1 MDLFEAQ
8 NKNQVFDHAPLSEK
22 LRPKSW
28 DDFLVVK
35 NSIRPSVLE
44 LFKKGRFPSTII
56 FGPPGSGK
64 TTLVRL
70 FVKNFGQS
78 VVELNAVDLTAKG
91 LREECQKASERFIF
105 YQTQTLM
112 FIDEAHRLSKAQQDV
127 LLPSIEKG
135 DILFVGATTENP
147 RVVLNPALLSRC
159 HLVQLKNHDESSL
172 LALLKKASQHL
183 GFKNVSDVFSQ
194 EAQIELIMRSQGDAR
209 TLINFVER
217 IQMHILNA
225 GDQTL
230 LPLSWETIEKMTG
243 AEATKAYPKQG
254 GQHFDLISAFI
265 KSMRASKA
273 EEAMYYY
280 YRMVDLGED
289 PIYIARRMIIFA
301 SEDVGLADSQALR
314 VALNS
319 FEALKAVGLPEANY
333 NMAHG
338 IIYLSQA
345 PKSRSI
351 CNALQLTRQNYDKD
365 PERLI
370 PDHLKN
376 TYSAKS

>member
-8 NKNQVFDHAPLSEK
+8 SRSQTPDHAPLSEK
-22 LRPKSW
+22 LRPKTW

-35 NSIRPSVLE
+35 NSIKPAVLE
-44 LFKKGRFPSTII
+44 LFKEGRFPSTII
-56 FGPPGSGK
+56 YGPPGTGK

-91 LREECQKASERFIF
+91 LREECQKASERFVF
-105 YQTQTLM
+105 YQKQTLM

-135 DILFVGATTENP
+135 DIIFVGATTENP

-159 HLVQLKNHDESSL
+159 HLVQLKNHDENSL
-172 LALLKKASQHL
+172 LALLKKSSDYL
-183 GFKNVSDVFSQ
+183 GFKAISDLFSQ
-194 EAQIELIMRSQGDAR
+194 EAQLELIMRAQGDAR

-217 IQMHILNA
+217 IQLHLPNLE
-225 GDQTL
+225 DPKL
-230 LPLSWETIEKMTG
+230 LPLSWDTIEKITG

-273 EEAMYYY
+273 EDAMYYF
-280 YRMVDLGED
+280 YRMIDLGED
-289 PIYIARRMIIFA
+289 PLYITRRMIIFA
-301 SEDVGLADSQALR
+301 SEDIGLADSNALT

-319 FEALKAVGLPEANY
+319 MEALKAVGLPEAIY
-333 NMAHG
+333 NLTHG
-338 IIYLSQA
+338 VMYLSQA
-345 PKSRSI
+345 AKSRTVV
-351 CNALQLTRQNYDKD
+351 NALKLTKQNYDKN
-365 PERLI
+365 PQKAI
-370 PDHLKN
+370 PDSLRN
-376 TYSAKS
+376 L